1 MSLHDI
7 LLLSK
12 QVILSWQVLVILFV
26 VFLFISLIFY
36 IANYHK
42 DVLDYSIPITKETKK
57 NAKKNKES

>member
-7 LLLSK
+7 L
-12 QVILSWQVLVILFV
+12 ILSRKVIFSWPVLVVFFM

-42 DVLDYSIPITKETKK
+42 DVLDYSIPITKATKK
-57 NAKKNKES
+57 NKKDSKD